1 MEDTYFGFN
10 VGQLVVGMLRLLKQ
24 RGVLEEKEVLDLLW
38 EAKEPAFPWTKRE
51 IKELLKL

>member
-10 VGQLVVGMLRLLKQ
+10 VGQLVVGTLRLLKQ
-24 RGVLEEKEVLDLLW
+24 RGLLEEAEVLDLLW
-38 EAKEPAFPWTKRE
+38 QAKEPAFPWNKRE